1 MMDNSSTH
9 KAKRIK
15 EIEEKRGCE
24 LLYLPYSPDFS
35 PIEEAFSKVKGLWRK
50 AAARSWEALV
60 EAMGAALA
68 AVKVSDARSFF

>member
-1 MMDNSSTH
+1 M
-9 KAKRIK
+9 K
-15 EIEEKRGCE
+15 ETEEKRGCD

-60 EAMGAALA
+60 EAIGAALA
-68 AVKVSDARSFF
+68 AVGAQTHEVSSSIADPTSQPN